1 MKIAIGCDH
10 NGFALKQALL
20 RSALSD
26 LKVEDL
32 GVADETPADYPDIAF
47 RVAEAVA
54 EGKADRGILICG
66 TGIGMAIAA
75 NKVKGVRA
83 AVVSDVY
90 SAKMSRKDND
100 ANVLC
105 LGGRVLGW
113 GLAAEIVTTWLQ
125 EGFEGGRHQ
134 RRLEKIRQKEQL

>member
-20 RSALSD
+20 RNALKD
-26 LKVEDL
+26 VKVEDL
-32 GVADETPADYPDIAF
+32 GVFDEDPSDYPDMAF

-75 NKVKGVRA
+75 NKVKGVREA
-83 AVVSDVY
+83 
-90 SAKMSRKDND
+90 
-100 ANVLC
+100 
-105 LGGRVLGW
+105 
-113 GLAAEIVTTWLQ
+113 
-125 EGFEGGRHQ
+125 FEP
-134 RRLEKIRQKEQL
+134 LP